1 MGDFNEF
8 DGGYTTIGPSPFNSI
23 IMTNDFATLFTFI
36 PKSPTETEVELMWLV
51 NERAVEGIDYDI
63 NEITWMWDET
73 TKADKRIIENNQKGV
88 LSSKYE
94 PGPLSKMEIGLD
106 KLKKWYLK
114 HLELEITK

>member
-1 MGDFNEF
+1 MC
-8 DGGYTTIGPSPFNSI
+8 
-23 IMTNDFATLFTFI
+23 NDFATLFTFI
-36 PKSPTETEVELMWLV
+36 PVSSLHTQVELMWLV
-51 NERAVEGIDYDI
+51 HKDAEEGKDYNI
-63 NEITWMWDET
+63 EEMTWMWDLT
-73 TKADKRIIENNQKGV
+73 TIADKKIIENNQKGV

>member
-1 MGDFNEF
+1 MCSLSMMSDCVENLVL
-8 DGGYTTIGPSPFNSI
+8 N
-23 IMTNDFATLFTFI
+23 LFIRI
-36 PKSPTETEVELMWLV
+36 P
-51 NERAVEGIDYDI
+51 I
-63 NEITWMWDET
+63 NET